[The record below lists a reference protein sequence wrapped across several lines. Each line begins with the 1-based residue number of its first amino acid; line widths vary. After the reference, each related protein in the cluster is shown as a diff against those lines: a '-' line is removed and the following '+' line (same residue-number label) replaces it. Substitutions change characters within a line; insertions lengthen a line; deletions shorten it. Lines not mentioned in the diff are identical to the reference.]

1 MQVEE
6 LIQYNQALSKGVSFE
21 IDLDEM
27 KNEQEYFD
35 YVLSKTSF
43 LFNISEN
50 EIMGRSRKGEVVIAR
65 QFICWFLRR
74 QSTFKRFSYPAMG
87 RLMQRD
93 HATVMHSVRKIQ
105 DAVDIYKNK
114 NFINYSKQ
122 INKQI

>member
-6 LIQYNQALSKGVSFE
+6 LIQCNEALSRGVSFE

-27 KNEQEYFD
+27 KSDKEYFD

-43 LFNISEN
+43 LFNVSEN
-50 EIMGRSRKGEVVIAR
+50 EIMGISRKQDVVVAR
-65 QFICWFLRR
+65 QFICWFLRT
-74 QSTFKRFSYPAMG
+74 QSNYKRFSYPAIG
-87 RLMQRD
+87 RFIGKD
-93 HATVMHSVRKIQ
+93 HTTAIHSERKIQ